1 MLTIN
6 FSPPPLTDLCSEHSS
21 LIMEIRLRH
30 PLHLYRE
37 REVNTHCKLQ
47 SIIYYF
53 SSHPQ
58 ILFVRKSLYQRFSI
72 GWPFRY
78 LGFLLYSVQCT
89 KNLLLWSLSP
99 QEDNRFLILFRY
111 LILDKWICNLDC
123 FNFQRT
129 YSLPLLNSQDTV
141 QDICTVFWNS
151 IFGQGR
157 GRLKVGFFPCRT
169 WLIIQ
174 TNLTLFDFQLYTY
187 RRIETGSS
195 LSANLHNKC
204 NCAMESSKD
213 SATSVKQLLDVM
225 QRSVSSYVSVTA
237 LTVIWTYQQSEL
249 ATHITHIQSVLHM
262 YVLFL
267 LYLASCQNMLTW

>member
-1 MLTIN
+1 MYF
-6 FSPPPLTDLCSEHSS
+6 FS
-21 LIMEIRLRH
+21 R
-30 PLHLYRE
+30 
-37 REVNTHCKLQ
+37 
-47 SIIYYF
+47 
-53 SSHPQ
+53 HPQ

-111 LILDKWICNLDC
+111 LILDKWICKLDC

-174 TNLTLFDFQLYTY
+174 TNLTLFDFQLHTGEY
-187 RRIETGSS
+187 RE
-195 LSANLHNKC
+195 ALHCLQIYIINVIVLWNRAKIQPHLWNSFWMWC
-204 NCAMESSKD
+204 KGLLAHML
-213 SATSVKQLLDVM
+213 VLQLL
-225 QRSVSSYVSVTA
+225 QSYEHTNKV
-237 LTVIWTYQQSEL
+237 
-249 ATHITHIQSVLHM
+249 
-262 YVLFL
+262 
-267 LYLASCQNMLTW
+267 N